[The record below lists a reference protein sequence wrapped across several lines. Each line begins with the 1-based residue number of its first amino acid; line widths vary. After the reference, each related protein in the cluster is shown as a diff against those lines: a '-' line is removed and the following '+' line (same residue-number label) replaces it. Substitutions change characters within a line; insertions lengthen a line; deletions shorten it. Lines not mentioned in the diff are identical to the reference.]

1 MYVAK
6 EYFLKTQKETKERK
20 IIMLIGIPKETHP
33 LENRVA
39 TTPKV
44 IEKLKKKGFDIC
56 IERGAGIAS
65 SISDEE
71 YEQVGAVLLDNAKDV
86 WEKAK
91 VILTIRPPT
100 IRPEGSDFAGE
111 DECSWLRPDQT
122 LISLIRPATSKELV
136 KKLQTT
142 KGTVFALDCIPRIT
156 RAQKMDILSSMANI
170 SGYRAVIEA
179 ANAYSGFFSGQMTAA
194 GKSPPAKVLI
204 IGAGVAGLAA
214 IGAAKNLGAV
224 VRAFDVREAARE
236 QVQSMGAQFLTV
248 EIEESGDGG
257 GGYAK
262 TMSKEFIEAEMA
274 LFREQAKDTNI
285 VITTALIPGKRAPIL
300 WEEDMLKLMPSGGVV
315 VDLAAEMGGNCV
327 GTIADQC
334 VEKHGI
340 KILGYTDLASR
351 MSTVSSE
358 FFSMNLYHLLDEL
371 GGGEGWNVDLEN
383 KVIRGS
389 IVLNQGEM
397 LWPPPRIEPSPKPKE
412 EPQPEPQQEVQ
423 KIQQKESSGTWRP
436 ILGLGLAIVFTLIGM
451 SDQPKFVQQF
461 TIFVLSCF
469 IGWQVVWNV
478 SHSLHTPLMSVTN
491 AISGI
496 IILGGM
502 LQLGHWGGGL
512 QLATILGAIAIL
524 VAAVNVAGGF
534 LVTQRM
540 LAMFR
545 RDK

>member
-1 MYVAK
+1 M
-6 EYFLKTQKETKERK
+6 
-20 IIMLIGIPKETHP
+20 IIGIPKETHP

-56 IERGAGIAS
+56 VERGAGIKS
-65 SISDEE
+65 SISDEQ
-71 YEQVGAVLLDNAKDV
+71 YEKAGATLLNNAKEV
-86 WEKAK
+86 WDKAQI
-91 VILTIRPPT
+91 ILSIHPPS

-111 DECSWLRPDQT
+111 DECSWLRSDQT
-122 LISLIRPATSKELV
+122 LITLIRPATSKDLV
-136 KKLQTT
+136 EKLQKT

-156 RAQKMDILSSMANI
+156 RAQKMDVLSSMANI
-170 SGYRAVIEA
+170 AGYRAVIEA
-179 ANAYSGFFSGQMTAA
+179 AKAYGGFFSGQMTAA
-194 GKSPPAKVLI
+194 GKSPPAKVLV

-224 VRAFDVREAARE
+224 VRAFDVRAAARE
-236 QVQSMGAQFLTV
+236 QVLSMGAQFLTV

-285 VITTALIPGKRAPIL
+285 VITTALIPGKKAPIL
-300 WEEDMLKLMPSGGVV
+300 WEEDMLQLMPDGGVV

-327 GTIADQC
+327 GTVADQC

-383 KVIRGS
+383 EVIRGS

-397 LWPPPRIEPSPKPKE
+397 LWPAPRIEPSPKPKE
-412 EPQPEPQQEVQ
+412 EPPPEPQQEVQ
-423 KIQQKESSGTWRP
+423 KIQPKESSGSWRP
-436 ILGLGLAIVFTLIGM
+436 ILGLVLAIVFTLIGM
-451 SDQPKFVQQF
+451 SGQSEFVQQF

-469 IGWQVVWNV
+469 IGWQVIWNV

-502 LQLGHWGGGL
+502 LQLGHWGSEL

-524 VAAVNVAGGF
+524 VAAINVAGGF